1 MAILEEGQTNS
12 KLMYALSLAY
22 CYIIIRYAF
31 DKQIPIATTCL
42 PSTYATWNGVYFIWG
57 ILQQIKEF
65 MQGFVFGGIDIKG
78 GKGDMDC
85 WNNYDS
91 RKKCQSGFDF

>member
-1 MAILEEGQTNS
+1 MQHGMVFIL
-12 KLMYALSLAY
+12 
-22 CYIIIRYAF
+22 
-31 DKQIPIATTCL
+31 
-42 PSTYATWNGVYFIWG
+42 WG